1 MWFSCGCTG
10 LGASGDLSSRQQP
23 PPPQLHPTTDALPD
37 SSSPGGYGF
46 TTRSQKTLRTGHSK
60 AVLRAGLSGDRVLPP
75 QARSDSAQRGKCSF
89 CYPTGQVSE
98 FPIFLKM
105 ALVGLKGDCPN
116 SFSNEDI
123 IFSKKKKKKAFWVW
137 VSTER
142 CYQRW
147 VVERLR
153 EREGT
158 DAEQAGQESR
168 GRTGR
173 G

>member
-46 TTRSQKTLRTGHSK
+46 TTRSQKTLRTGHNK
-60 AVLRAGLSGDRVLPP
+60 AVLRAGLSRDRVLPP
-75 QARSDSAQRGKCSF
+75 QVRSDSAQRGKCSF

-98 FPIFLKM
+98 FHIFLKM
-105 ALVGLKGDCPN
+105 ALVGLKGIAQIHFSMKT
-116 SFSNEDI
+116 SFSQ
-123 IFSKKKKKKAFWVW
+123 KKKKKSLLGLGQYRTLLSRVGCGEIK
-137 VSTER
+137 
-142 CYQRW
+142 
-147 VVERLR
+147 
-153 EREGT
+153 REGT
-158 DAEQAGQESR
+158 DTEQAGQESR